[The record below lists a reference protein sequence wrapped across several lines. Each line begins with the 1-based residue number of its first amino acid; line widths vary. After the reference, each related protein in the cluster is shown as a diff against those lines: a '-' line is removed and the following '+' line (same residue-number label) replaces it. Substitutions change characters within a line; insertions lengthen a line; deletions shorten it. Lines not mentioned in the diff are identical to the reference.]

1 MIRHPLRPA
10 LCTVLLSAGLS
21 AHSGT
26 PPTPQATH
34 PDLPA
39 MQTSGAL
46 QYACG
51 GIDSDESAALR
62 ATMKRYPLSLLFARK
77 DGDALANVAV
87 LIQPAS
93 GSPMRF
99 TASGPICLLQLPTGH
114 YAIKATTQDGD
125 SHTTM
130 VHVTRTGHTLEFRY

>member
-26 PPTPQATH
+26 PPSPAH

-39 MQTSGAL
+39 MQTNGIL

-51 GIDSDESAALR
+51 GVGSDESIALR
-62 ATMKRYPLSLLFARK
+62 AAMKRYPLSLLFARK
-77 DGDALANVAV
+77 DGDYLANVAV
-87 LIQPAS
+87 LVQPAH
-93 GSPMRF
+93 GDAMRF
-99 TASGPICLLQLPTGH
+99 TASGPICLLQLPKGH
-114 YAIKATTQDGD
+114 YAIKATTQEGD
-125 SHTTM
+125 SHTQM
-130 VHVTRTGHTLEFRY
+130 VHVARTGHTVEFRY